1 MATYSDEGGSGAAIG
16 SPVPGAGAN
25 RIPFIN
31 GSGNLDDDADL
42 TYNET
47 TNVLT
52 HIQHNGDTNPSTAT
66 METVIRN
73 DTANA
78 SWIYFSPDGTN
89 RRVAVGYTR
98 PSGNDSGNVWGGDQG
113 LLLTG
118 NNVERLKWDSNGVH
132 IMGKLARA
140 GGTVFTAQTDVGN
153 VGAGEDDLH
162 SKSIAASTLSV
173 DGEALEAT
181 FVFTFAANANSKRV
195 RIYFGATAV
204 YDSTAQVQ
212 NGGSLSVRVRIV
224 RTGAATQRGSATAVN
239 DAGTPLFGDVHQY
252 TTPGETLSGAVTF
265 KATGEGVADND
276 IVNKMTEIKWTAA
289 NA

>member
-1 MATYSDEGGSGAAIG
+1 MAYQTIPAGGASIG
-16 SPVPGAGAN
+16 SPVGGGTAN

-52 HIQHNGDTNPSTAT
+52 HIHHNGDTNPSTAP
-66 METVIRN
+66 MEAVIRN
-73 DTANA
+73 DTANTG
-78 SWIYFSPDGTN
+78 WLYFSPDGSN
-89 RRVAVGYTR
+89 RRAAVGYAR
-98 PSGNDSGNVWGGDQG
+98 PGGQDSGNLWGGDQG

-118 NNVERLKWDSNGVH
+118 NNVERMKWDSNGVH

-162 SKSIAASTLSV
+162 SESIAGSTLSV

-224 RTGAATQRGSATAVN
+224 RTGAATQRASATAVN

-265 KATGEGVADND
+265 KATAEAVADND
-276 IVNKMTEIKWTAA
+276 VVNKMTEIKWTAA